1 MSMPRAVCL
10 AIGLAMA
17 APSEFAS
24 AASATA
30 ERVPELTADQKRV
43 RELAVANCESMWDL
57 GTHMTKRDWA
67 RTCRRV
73 QNRLQSL
80 DVK

>member
-1 MSMPRAVCL
+1 MPRAVCL
-10 AIGLAMA
+10 AIGLAIA
-17 APSEFAS
+17 APGEIVS
-24 AASATA
+24 AAPA
-30 ERVPELTADQKRV
+30 ERVPQLTADQKRV
-43 RELAVANCESMWDL
+43 RELAVANCESMWDR

>member
-1 MSMPRAVCL
+1 MRMVVCL
-10 AIGLAMA
+10 AIGLAVTA
-17 APSEFAS
+17 QSEIAS
-24 AASATA
+24 AASVTA
-30 ERVPELTADQKRV
+30 ERVPEMTPEQKRS
-43 RELAVANCESMWDL
+43 RELAVANCESMWDR
-57 GTHMTKRDWA
+57 GTHMTKRDWS

>member
-1 MSMPRAVCL
+1 MPGDRTWPWPRRASL
-10 AIGLAMA
+10 RQ
-17 APSEFAS
+17 PRPQR
-24 AASATA
+24 A

-43 RELAVANCESMWDL
+43 RELAVANCESMWDR

>member
-1 MSMPRAVCL
+1 MSMRMAVCL

-17 APSEFAS
+17 AQSEIAS
-24 AASATA
+24 AASPTA
-30 ERVPELTADQKRV
+30 ERVPELTPDQKRA
-43 RELAVANCESMWDL
+43 RDLAVANCESMWDRD
-57 GTHMTKRDWA
+57 THMTKRDWA

-80 DVK
+80 DTK

>member
-1 MSMPRAVCL
+1 MRMAVCL
-10 AIGLAMA
+10 AIGLVMA
-17 APSEFAS
+17 LHSGVAS

-30 ERVPELTADQKRV
+30 ERVSELTPDQKRS
-43 RELAVANCESMWDL
+43 RELAVANCESMWDR

-80 DVK
+80 DAK